1 MSENPQRL
9 ALPAAET
16 INPDSE
22 TATSV
27 ELNSAVKL
35 DELGPMVVNSDGT
48 VSRISNWQEMS
59 DIEKERTY
67 KVLLKRNQIRLASL
81 TDEEEAKLKDQRTE
95 EASGKQ

>member
-1 MSENPQRL
+1 MMRREEQGKKAVIQYKNPERL
-9 ALPAAET
+9 ALPATET

-22 TATSV
+22 AATSV

-48 VSRISNWQEMS
+48 VSRIANWQEMS

-67 KVLLKRNQIRLASL
+67 KVLLKRN
-81 TDEEEAKLKDQRTE
+81 
-95 EASGKQ
+95 